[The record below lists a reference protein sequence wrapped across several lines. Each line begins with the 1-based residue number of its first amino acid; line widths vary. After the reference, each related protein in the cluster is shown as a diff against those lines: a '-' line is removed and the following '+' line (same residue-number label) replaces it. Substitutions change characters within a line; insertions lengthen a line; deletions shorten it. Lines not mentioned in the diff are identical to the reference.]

1 MKTLISTFLCV
12 ILMSCSSSISGTY
25 TITDYYIESSKLGTP
40 QEIESATNDDRND
53 CLGTKLNLTEYD
65 DCVMLSVAEG
75 KTSIAKEIANIAMKK
90 IGNVSYQVE
99 NNGTLYSLTVS
110 GQTVI
115 VKEIIKNAYF
125 FDNKPHDEI
134 TLVFKLRKD

>member
-1 MKTLISTFLCV
+1 MKTLLSTVLFI

-75 KTSIAKEIANIAMKK
+75 KTSIAKREIK
-90 IGNVSYQVE
+90 S
-99 NNGTLYSLTVS
+99 LYCC
-110 GQTVI
+110 I
-115 VKEIIKNAYF
+115 
-125 FDNKPHDEI
+125 
-134 TLVFKLRKD
+134 